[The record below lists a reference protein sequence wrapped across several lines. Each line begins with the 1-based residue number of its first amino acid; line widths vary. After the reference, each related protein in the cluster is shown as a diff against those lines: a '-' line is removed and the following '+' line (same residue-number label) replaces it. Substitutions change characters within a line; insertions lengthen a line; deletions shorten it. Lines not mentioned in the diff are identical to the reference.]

1 MKQANVS
8 NEGLETEQVMGE
20 GEGAPAAIVKCM
32 MTTAMLKNAKIAKI
46 VNQAIVNKWQLV
58 LVIDN
63 YSIRQ
68 PQTDTATDGK
78 FMCTI
83 IIKVFKNI
91 QALPACPV
99 TSYHSPYA
107 INITF
112 CINIVSGPNTMHKLT
127 FIYSSIMPFWI
138 TDTFFNPELER
149 HRITFHQY

>member
-1 MKQANVS
+1 MYIIIFHV
-8 NEGLETEQVMGE
+8 L
-20 GEGAPAAIVKCM
+20 
-32 MTTAMLKNAKIAKI
+32 MLKNAKIDKI

-63 YSIRQ
+63 YSSRQ
-68 PQTDTATDGK
+68 PQTDTATDRK

-91 QALPACPV
+91 QALPSCPV

-112 CINIVSGPNTMHKLT
+112 CINIVFGLNTMHKLT
-127 FIYSSIMPFWI
+127 FAYSSIMIFWI
-138 TDTFFNPELER
+138 TDIFFNPEFER
-149 HRITFHQY
+149 HRMTFHQYCNYQSVINEATGWCSSV